1 MMLEGMGNKG
11 AIGKG
16 QTIEAFINQ
25 RIRTE
30 EAGQEKYQRPPIIC
44 RRGILTGSAT
54 SAKAEPQSR
63 ESN

>member
-30 EAGQEKYQRPPIIC
+30 EAG
-44 RRGILTGSAT
+44 
-54 SAKAEPQSR
+54 
-63 ESN
+63 

>member
-30 EAGQEKYQRPPIIC
+30 EAGQEQYQHPPIIS
-44 RRGILTGSAT
+44 RRGILTGSAM
-54 SAKAEPQSR
+54 SAKAETQSR
-63 ESN
+63 ERN

>member
-11 AIGKG
+11 DIGKG

-30 EAGQEKYQRPPIIC
+30 EAGQQQYDHPPIIS
-44 RRGILTGSAT
+44 RRGILTGPSAN
-54 SAKAEPQSR
+54 AEPQSR
-63 ESN
+63 ERT

>member
-30 EAGQEKYQRPPIIC
+30 EAGQEQYQHPPMIS
-44 RRGILTGSAT
+44 RRGILTRPAT
-54 SAKAEPQSR
+54 SANAEPQSR
-63 ESN
+63 ERN